1 MIQIGFQ
8 EKIALITGGT
18 RGLGEQVA
26 EDLYSLGATV
36 LITGT
41 NQEQIDTLNAAED
54 NKEKRKYFFSVDFSD
69 RGDVERFINELEN
82 FPVIDILVNNAGIN
96 NINYIDEALTEDWDA
111 MLAVNLTAPFFLI
124 REISRR
130 MKKRSYGRI
139 VNISSIFGKISKA
152 KRAVYSATKF
162 GIHGLT
168 VGAANDLSKHNVLV
182 NTVSPG
188 FILTDLTRKN
198 LSEAEIA
205 AISEQIPIG
214 RMAVVQDISSV
225 VIFLVSEMN
234 SYVTGQNI
242 IADGGFVNV

>member
-1 MIQIGFQ
+1 MRQIGFQ
-8 EKIALITGGT
+8 QKIALVTGGT
-18 RGLGEQVA
+18 RGLGKQVA
-26 EDLYSLGATV
+26 EDLYHLGATV

-41 NQEQIDTLNAAED
+41 NQEQIASLHAS
-54 NKEKRKYFFSVDFSD
+54 KENYEKPTHFFCVDFSD
-69 RGDVERFINELEN
+69 RESVEKFLTELEK
-82 FPVIDILVNNAGIN
+82 FPVIDVLVNNAGIN
-96 NINYIDEALTEDWDA
+96 NINFIDEALTEDWDS

-130 MKKRSYGRI
+130 MKQRFYGRI

-168 VGAANDLSKHNVLV
+168 VGAANDLSKYNVLV

-198 LSEAEIA
+198 LSETEIA
-205 AISEQIPIG
+205 TISEQIPIG
-214 RMAVVQDISSV
+214 RMAMPEDISSV
-225 VIFLVSEMN
+225 ILYLASDMN
-234 SYVTGQNI
+234 TYVTGQNI
-242 IADGGFVNV
+242 VADGGFINV